1 MIRAVP
7 IPVEVSRVVREFRR
21 RLEGRFGSALYDI
34 RLFGSYARG
43 TAHEGSD
50 VDVFVLLDEL
60 DYTKQRDVLNIA
72 GDLFAETNL
81 LLSPT
86 VFGFA
91 TYSQHLEQ
99 ERPLACEIHQ
109 QGIGQ

>member
-1 MIRAVP
+1 MIGAVP

-50 VDVFVLLDEL
+50 IDVFVLLDEL
-60 DYTKQRDVLNIA
+60 DYPRQRDVLNIA

-99 ERPLACEIHQ
+99 ERPLAREIHQ